1 VPPLIPVHLAKKGKQ
16 CARAL
21 RKTSAMRAPCSTSGR
36 GHGRGSTK
44 AMANHILIDVG
55 AGASDELLLVVK
67 QSFKD
72 GQYSPSTGI
81 EEIEWQIMLEKK

>member
-1 VPPLIPVHLAKKGKQ
+1 
-16 CARAL
+16 
-21 RKTSAMRAPCSTSGR
+21 
-36 GHGRGSTK
+36 
-44 AMANHILIDVG
+44 MANHILIDVG

-72 GQYSPSTGI
+72 GQYRPSTGI